1 MATIANMLKYKGGIS
16 MFDRDPFEGGHRA
29 SFGTPGIVS
38 ALIILGFLL
47 YFFFG
52 S

>member
-1 MATIANMLKYKGGIS
+1 MLNRDS
-16 MFDRDPFEGGHRA
+16 FDGGHRA

-38 ALIILGFLL
+38 FIILGFML

>member
-1 MATIANMLKYKGGIS
+1 MLKYKGGIN
-16 MFDRDPFEGGHRA
+16 MFDHNPFEGGHRA

-38 ALIILGFLL
+38 ALIIIGFLL

>member
-1 MATIANMLKYKGGIS
+1 ML
-16 MFDRDPFEGGHRA
+16 DRDPFEGGNRA

-38 ALIILGFLL
+38 FLIIIGFLL

>member
-1 MATIANMLKYKGGIS
+1 MSN
-16 MFDRDPFEGGHRA
+16 RDPFDGGHRA

-38 ALIILGFLL
+38 FLIILGFML
-47 YFFFG
+47 YFLFG

>member
-1 MATIANMLKYKGGIS
+1 MLNRDS
-16 MFDRDPFEGGHRA
+16 FDGGHRA

-38 ALIILGFLL
+38 FIIILEFML